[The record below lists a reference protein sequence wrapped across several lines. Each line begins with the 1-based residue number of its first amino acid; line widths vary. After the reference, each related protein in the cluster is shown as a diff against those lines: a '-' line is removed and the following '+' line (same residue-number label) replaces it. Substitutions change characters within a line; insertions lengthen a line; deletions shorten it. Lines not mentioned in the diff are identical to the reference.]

1 MTHNRSTLLCY
12 IFLMLALGTE
22 NIQAAVLDT
31 ASIERALG
39 VTGQTEGE
47 AFKVSLPRT
56 DLSVSLDGVTLR
68 PRFALGS
75 WIAFKSHGDVSVAH
89 GDLVLLEKEVG
100 PVMERLQEQGI
111 TFTAL
116 HNHLVR
122 ESPKLVYLHFWGEG
136 PAEQVATQIRQALS
150 LTGTPIQ
157 QVITAKEVSSM
168 EALPSERIEAL
179 LGRKGMVKDGVMA
192 VAVPRTHSVT
202 MNNVELPPSM
212 GMATAINFQAGQNGK
227 IAVTGDFVLLASEVN
242 AVASLLVRNGIQV
255 TALHNHLVQG
265 SPDLYFLHFWAHDS
279 VESITR
285 GLKACLDAMKGS

>member
-1 MTHNRSTLLCY
+1 
-12 IFLMLALGTE
+12 
-22 NIQAAVLDT
+22 
-31 ASIERALG
+31 
-39 VTGQTEGE
+39 
-47 AFKVSLPRT
+47 
-56 DLSVSLDGVTLR
+56 
-68 PRFALGS
+68 
-75 WIAFKSHGDVSVAH
+75 
-89 GDLVLLEKEVG
+89 
-100 PVMERLQEQGI
+100 
-111 TFTAL
+111 
-116 HNHLVR
+116 
-122 ESPKLVYLHFWGEG
+122 
-136 PAEQVATQIRQALS
+136 
-150 LTGTPIQ
+150 
-157 QVITAKEVSSM
+157 M

-285 GLKACLDAMKGS
+285 GLKACLDAMKGA